1 MILTLRGDN
10 MLLKEMNFRDIA
22 GKYLYIDA
30 AGVAQNL
37 GSIFE
42 VTEDVTGVLCYGYI
56 DAQAGISFEILCC
69 AEYDAA
75 KKTLKLL
82 HGNDEQ
88 MAKIRLAELL
98 EAQATVLPREM
109 PRLSEFKGKVE
120 MVKQVYKADE
130 ATEAMRRLSSLDP
143 ARLVTHPDIV
153 TVYLVRGDEAEAA
166 YVLLKEVREVNIIG
180 TLLSEPQKASGL
192 HKGDEISFFLVRNEK
207 GIMCMKV
214 LEK

>member
-1 MILTLRGDN
+1 

-82 HGNDEQ
+82 RCNDEQ
-88 MAKIRLAELL
+88 SAKIRLAELL